1 MELGI
6 GTRSDLEL
14 RFGDHLASL
23 VKNEKSPA

>member
-1 MELGI
+1 MDLGI

-23 VKNEKSPA
+23 VQDDRSPT